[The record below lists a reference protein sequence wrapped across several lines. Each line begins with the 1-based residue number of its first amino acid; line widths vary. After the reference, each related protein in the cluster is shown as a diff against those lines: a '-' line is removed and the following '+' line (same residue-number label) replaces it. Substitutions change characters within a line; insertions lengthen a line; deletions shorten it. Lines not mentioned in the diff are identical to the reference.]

1 MSLGRGGLCSAGAVS
16 VIVSGVGCMIWTKPT
31 PHPISLATVMVM
43 FPKAMEPEGISRLSL
58 EMLNKGSFY
67 SPC

>member
-16 VIVSGVGCMIWTKPT
+16 VIISGVGCITWTKST

-43 FPKAMEPEGISRLSL
+43 FPKAMEPEGISRLL
-58 EMLNKGSFY
+58 EMLSKGSFY